1 MPREPLGCPPLGRWR
16 SRTCFDE
23 ALELLDSGVPVSAE
37 RARAGQIKAR
47 EIGDDDALAIWS
59 ILRIRALVAMGSKE
73 LSL

>member
-1 MPREPLGCPPLGRWR
+1 MNRSAAPPSDVGGVGRA
-16 SRTCFDE
+16 SE